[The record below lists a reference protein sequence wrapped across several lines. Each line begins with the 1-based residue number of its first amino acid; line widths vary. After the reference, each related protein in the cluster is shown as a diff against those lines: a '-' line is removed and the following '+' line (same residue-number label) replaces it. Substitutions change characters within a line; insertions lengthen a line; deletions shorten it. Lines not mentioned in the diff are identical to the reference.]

1 MKNSI
6 FTVLAALVLY
16 PAGAQPVTPQDRRR
30 AAELVERMTL
40 DEKIGQLVQQRGGGA
55 VTGPDKTELSV
66 ERLVREG
73 RCGSVF
79 NIKSFEETERLQR
92 IAVEESRLGIP
103 LLIGADV
110 IHGFRTI
117 FPINLAVAASWDP
130 AAAESLARV
139 SAREASALGIHWTF
153 SPMCDVSRDPR
164 WGRVSEGAGE
174 DPYLG
179 ARVAEAMVRGY
190 QGDLS
195 DPSSVLA
202 CVKHFAAYGAPQA
215 GREYHAVDMSE
226 RVFRDSYLPPY
237 RAALDAG
244 AATVMTSFND
254 LDGVPATA
262 NRWLMRNLLRD
273 ELGFGGF
280 VVTDYGTIGELKA
293 HGVAG
298 DDAQAA
304 ELALRAGVNMDMM
317 SAAYLF
323 HAAELVREGRIPESL
338 IDSLCCEVLA
348 VKFRLGLF
356 DDPFRYQAKER
367 EKCYYAP
374 EHLDAA
380 RRVARSSM
388 VLLENRGGVLPLKKG
403 SRIALVGPFA
413 DSRWDLIGSWV
424 HFAEAGRTSTFL
436 DGLRARFGADRVTY
450 ARGCDPHKAL
460 EGGISEA
467 VAAAAKSDVVL
478 VALGLKAGESG
489 EAASLASLALPDAQR
504 DLLESLKQTGKPIV
518 VLLVT
523 GRPMELAREA
533 ELADALLLTWYP
545 GTMAGEALADVVSGD
560 YNPSGRLPG
569 GISIRRRPEWRSLRR
584 RIPSR
589 NLRGN
594 PDLSLIPKRRQKPHS
609 SPENPNR
616 PPNPGRSQHPNP
628 RLCPNRLRSRSLR
641 PDLPLWLNR
650 SSFRNPL
657 LRQLRNPLLRRNPN
671 TSRPRC
677 SGWRR
682 RPSATVTNSASS
694 CRSTIRLR
702 PPKSPQGPKRRKDRR
717 SVPNPLPVPN
727 PLRRPDRLPVPG
739 LPRLPNR
746 RLRLR
751 PQVPG
756 RSPECPCR
764 SPRRNLSPFRKRLPP
779 PSRRRPNPERGR
791 LRSLSGPCW
800 AR

>member
-139 SAREASALGIHWTF
+139 SAREASAMGIHWTF

-262 NRWLMRNLLRD
+262 NRWLMRDLLRD

-338 IDSLCCEVLA
+338 IDSLCREVLA

-545 GTMAGEALADVVSGD
+545 GTTPTARSAAVSGSPND
-560 YNPSGRLPG
+560 SSLRHG
-569 GISIRRRPEWRSLRR
+569 GRRRGCGAAARE
-584 RIPSR
+584 
-589 NLRGN
+589 
-594 PDLSLIPKRRQKPHS
+594 Q
-609 SPENPNR
+609 
-616 PPNPGRSQHPNP
+616 
-628 RLCPNRLRSRSLR
+628 
-641 PDLPLWLNR
+641 
-650 SSFRNPL
+650 
-657 LRQLRNPLLRRNPN
+657 
-671 TSRPRC
+671 
-677 SGWRR
+677 
-682 RPSATVTNSASS
+682 
-694 CRSTIRLR
+694 RLR
-702 PPKSPQGPKRRKDRR
+702 PPLPFPCPAGRSGCPGKTRSEMFRTKGSGEWLGFRKFFLPLEVKTVRNDGFEDDTCRTAQADRDCRRLGAFRGDSGPRTRPGAGKTAAA
-717 SVPNPLPVPN
+717 
-727 PLRRPDRLPVPG
+727 LRCGALYGGGIPSGIPGCGDGACGGSGAHRPRGGAFARPD
-739 LPRLPNR
+739 
-746 RLRLR
+746 
-751 PQVPG
+751 G
-756 RSPECPCR
+756 RSRVRTRSRCR
-764 SPRRNLSPFRKRLPP
+764 FRTRVRCGGGTRRAVFRTRYDG
-779 PSRRRPNPERGR
+779 RGR
-791 LRSLSGPCW
+791 FCRGVCRGESRYGD
-800 AR
+800 ARNGGACGVGFRAGT

>member
-1 MKNSI
+1 
-6 FTVLAALVLY
+6 
-16 PAGAQPVTPQDRRR
+16 
-30 AAELVERMTL
+30 
-40 DEKIGQLVQQRGGGA
+40 
-55 VTGPDKTELSV
+55 
-66 ERLVREG
+66 
-73 RCGSVF
+73 
-79 NIKSFEETERLQR
+79 
-92 IAVEESRLGIP
+92 
-103 LLIGADV
+103 
-110 IHGFRTI
+110 
-117 FPINLAVAASWDP
+117 
-130 AAAESLARV
+130 
-139 SAREASALGIHWTF
+139 
-153 SPMCDVSRDPR
+153 MCDVSRDPR

-262 NRWLMRNLLRD
+262 NRWLMRDLLRD

-338 IDSLCCEVLA
+338 IDSLCREVLA

-388 VLLENRGGVLPLKKG
+388 VPLENRGGVLPLKKG

-533 ELADALLLTWYP
+533 ELADALL
-545 GTMAGEALADVVSGD
+545 ADLVSGHD
-560 YNPSGRLPG
+560 GGRGAGRCRVGRLQPFGAFADDLSPHGGADSDPLRHEEHGTSGRRVGQAQQIHFALSRRTQFAAVLFRLRVELHDVRLFGPAG
-569 GISIRRRPEWRSLRR
+569 ADARNRRRRRGSRVGPRDQHGRPRR
-584 RIPSR
+584 R
-589 NLRGN
+589 
-594 PDLSLIPKRRQKPHS
+594 
-609 SPENPNR
+609 
-616 PPNPGRSQHPNP
+616 GRSCSSTCAIC
-628 RLCPNRLRSRSLR
+628 CP
-641 PDLPLWLNR
+641 
-650 SSFRNPL
+650 
-657 LRQLRNPLLRRNPN
+657 
-671 TSRPRC
+671 
-677 SGWRR
+677 
-682 RPSATVTNSASS
+682 V
-694 CRSTIRLR
+694 
-702 PPKSPQGPKRRKDRR
+702 
-717 SVPNPLPVPN
+717 
-727 PLRRPDRLPVPG
+727 
-739 LPRLPNR
+739 
-746 RLRLR
+746 
-751 PQVPG
+751 
-756 RSPECPCR
+756 
-764 SPRRNLSPFRKRLPP
+764 
-779 PSRRRPNPERGR
+779 
-791 LRSLSGPCW
+791 
-800 AR
+800 

>member
-1 MKNSI
+1 MKKTLI
-6 FTVLAALVLY
+6 TLLGIVLCGAAVAVEK
-16 PAGAQPVTPQDRRR
+16 PAGATMEQYVDALMR
-30 AAELVERMTL
+30 RMTL
-40 DEKIGQLVQQRGGGA
+40 EEKIGQLNLPSAGDITTGQAKSSDIAEKIRRGEVGG
-55 VTGPDKTELSV
+55 L
-66 ERLVREG
+66 
-73 RCGSVF
+73 F
-79 NIKSFEETERLQR
+79 NIKGVEKIRDVQR

-103 LLIGADV
+103 LIFGMDV
-110 IHGFRTI
+110 IHGYETT
-117 FPINLAVAASWDP
+117 FPIPLGLTATWDMEAVERAA
-130 AAAESLARV
+130 RI
-139 SAREASALGIHWTF
+139 SAVEASAAGICWTF
-153 SPMCDVSRDPR
+153 SPMVDIARDPR
-164 WGRVSEGAGE
+164 WGRASEGIGE
-174 DPYLG
+174 DPFLG
-179 ARVAEAMVRGY
+179 SAVARSFVYGY
-190 QGDLS
+190 QGR
-195 DPSSVLA
+195 DPMHFA
-202 CVKHFAAYGAPQA
+202 TDEIMGCVKHYALYGAAEA
-215 GREYHAVDMSE
+215 GRDYNTTDMSRQRMYNE
-226 RVFRDSYLPPY
+226 YFPPY
-237 RAALDAG
+237 KAAVEAG
-244 AATVMTSFND
+244 VGSVMPSFNEV
-254 LDGVPATA
+254 DGIPATA
-262 NRWLMRNLLRD
+262 NRWLMRDLLRD

-367 EKCYYAP
+367 EKCYYAL

-560 YNPSGRLPG
+560 YNPSGRLPMTFPRTVGQIPIHYDMKSTGRPADESGKPNKYTSRYLDVPNSPQYCFGYGLSYTTFGYSDLRVLTPETAVG
-569 GISIRRRPEWRSLRR
+569 GEVRVSVRVTNTGGRDGEEVVQLYVRDLLSGVTRPVRELKGFRKVMLRAGE
-584 RIPSR
+584 SR
-589 NLRGN
+589 EVTFTLT
-594 PDLSLIPKRRQKPHS
+594 PDDLSFWRLDKKWGQ
-609 SPENPNR
+609 E
-616 PPNPGRSQHPNP
+616 PGDYHVWVGHDSDCT
-628 RLCPNRLRSRSLR
+628 LGG
-641 PDLPLWLNR
+641 
-650 SSFRNPL
+650 SFRI
-657 LRQLRNPLLRRNPN
+657 
-671 TSRPRC
+671 T
-677 SGWRR
+677 
-682 RPSATVTNSASS
+682 
-694 CRSTIRLR
+694 
-702 PPKSPQGPKRRKDRR
+702 
-717 SVPNPLPVPN
+717 
-727 PLRRPDRLPVPG
+727 
-739 LPRLPNR
+739 
-746 RLRLR
+746 
-751 PQVPG
+751 
-756 RSPECPCR
+756 E
-764 SPRRNLSPFRKRLPP
+764 
-779 PSRRRPNPERGR
+779 
-791 LRSLSGPCW
+791 
-800 AR
+800 

>member
-1 MKNSI
+1 MRTTLL
-6 FTVLAALVLY
+6 TVLAALLLL
-16 PAGAQPVTPQDRRR
+16 PAMAQPVTPQDRRR
-30 AAELVERMTL
+30 AAELMRRMTL
-40 DEKIGQLVQQRGGGA
+40 DEKVGQLVQQRGKGA
-55 VTGPDKTELSV
+55 VTGPDKTQLSV
-66 ERLVREG
+66 EQLVREG

-79 NIKSFEETERLQR
+79 NIYSFEETERLQK

-117 FPINLAVAASWDP
+117 FPVNLAVAASWDP
-130 AAAESLARV
+130 SAAESLARV
-139 SAREASALGIHWTF
+139 AAREASAMGIQWTF

-179 ARVAEAMVRGY
+179 SRVAEAMVRGY

-195 DPSSVLA
+195 DPSSILA

-215 GREYHAVDMSE
+215 GREYHTVDMSE

-244 AATVMTSFND
+244 AVTVMTSFND

-262 NRWLMRNLLRD
+262 NRWLLRDLLRD

-293 HGVAG
+293 HGVAA

-323 HAAELVREGRIPESL
+323 HAAELVRQGRIAESL
-338 IDSLCCEVLA
+338 IDSLCCEILA

-356 DDPFRYQAKER
+356 DDPFRYQVKER

-388 VLLENRGGVLPLKKG
+388 VLLENRGEVLPLKKDC
-403 SRIALVGPFA
+403 RIALVGPFA
-413 DSRWDLIGSWV
+413 DARRDMIGSWV
-424 HFAEAGRTSTFL
+424 HFSEWRRTSTFL
-436 DGLRARFGADRVTY
+436 EGLRARFGGDKVFY
-450 ARGCDPHKAL
+450 ARGCDPRKAI
-460 EGGISEA
+460 EGGIAEA
-467 VAAAAKSDVVL
+467 VAAAGKADVVL
-478 VALGLKAGESG
+478 VALGLSEGESG
-489 EAASLASLALPDAQR
+489 EAASLASIALPEVQR
-504 DLLESLKQTGKPIV
+504 QLLESLKQTGKPIV

-560 YNPSGRLPG
+560 YNPSGRLPMTFPRTVGQVPIHYDMKNTGRPAAVSGQPQKYTSRYIDVPNSPQYCFGYGLGYTTFGYSDLRVLTPAAKLGDAVRVAVRVTNTG
-569 GISIRRRPEWRSLRR
+569 GRDGEEVVQLYVRDLIASVTRPVRELKGFEKVMLRAGE
-584 RIPSR
+584 SR
-589 NLRGN
+589 EVTFTLT
-594 PDLSLIPKRRQKPHS
+594 PDDLSFWRLDNKWGQ
-609 SPENPNR
+609 E
-616 PPNPGRSQHPNP
+616 PGDYHVWAGHDSDCT
-628 RLCPNRLRSRSLR
+628 LGG
-641 PDLPLWLNR
+641 
-650 SSFRNPL
+650 SFR
-657 LRQLRNPLLRRNPN
+657 
-671 TSRPRC
+671 
-677 SGWRR
+677 
-682 RPSATVTNSASS
+682 VT
-694 CRSTIRLR
+694 
-702 PPKSPQGPKRRKDRR
+702 
-717 SVPNPLPVPN
+717 
-727 PLRRPDRLPVPG
+727 
-739 LPRLPNR
+739 
-746 RLRLR
+746 
-751 PQVPG
+751 
-756 RSPECPCR
+756 E
-764 SPRRNLSPFRKRLPP
+764 
-779 PSRRRPNPERGR
+779 
-791 LRSLSGPCW
+791 
-800 AR
+800 

>member
-139 SAREASALGIHWTF
+139 SAREASAMGIHWTF

-262 NRWLMRNLLRD
+262 NRWLMRDLLRD

-489 EAASLASLALPDAQR
+489 EASLALPDAQR

-560 YNPSGRLPG
+560 YNPSGRLPMTFPRTVG
-569 GISIRRRPEWRSLRR
+569 QIPIHYDMKSTGRPADESGKPNKYTSRYLDVPNSPQYCFGYGLSYTRYAHSNLRLSQD
-584 RIPSR
+584 RIPGDGKVTVSVDVKNCGDR
-589 NLRGN
+589 DGEEIVQLYIRDLYSSVTRPVMELKDFRRVKLAKGETKTVDFTLQASKLAFYNNDMDWVVEAGDYKIMVGGSSLEKDLLNINLN
-594 PDLSLIPKRRQKPHS
+594 I
-609 SPENPNR
+609 E
-616 PPNPGRSQHPNP
+616 
-628 RLCPNRLRSRSLR
+628 
-641 PDLPLWLNR
+641 
-650 SSFRNPL
+650 
-657 LRQLRNPLLRRNPN
+657 
-671 TSRPRC
+671 
-677 SGWRR
+677 
-682 RPSATVTNSASS
+682 
-694 CRSTIRLR
+694 
-702 PPKSPQGPKRRKDRR
+702 
-717 SVPNPLPVPN
+717 
-727 PLRRPDRLPVPG
+727 
-739 LPRLPNR
+739 
-746 RLRLR
+746 
-751 PQVPG
+751 
-756 RSPECPCR
+756 
-764 SPRRNLSPFRKRLPP
+764 
-779 PSRRRPNPERGR
+779 
-791 LRSLSGPCW
+791 
-800 AR
+800 

>member
-1 MKNSI
+1 MQGNRGFGADTVYSGPKPFFVI
-6 FTVLAALVLY
+6 FSLTSRIFSTIYPMRTTLLTVFAALLLL
-16 PAGAQPVTPQDRRR
+16 PAMAQPVTPQDRRR
-30 AAELVERMTL
+30 AAELMRRMTL
-40 DEKIGQLVQQRGGGA
+40 DEKVGQLVQQRGKGA
-55 VTGPDKTELSV
+55 VTGPDKTQLSV
-66 ERLVREG
+66 EQLVREG

-79 NIKSFEETERLQR
+79 NIYSFEETERLQK

-117 FPINLAVAASWDP
+117 FPVNLAVAASWDP
-130 AAAESLARV
+130 SAAESLARV
-139 SAREASALGIHWTF
+139 AAREASAMGIQWTF

-179 ARVAEAMVRGY
+179 SRVAEAMVRGY

-195 DPSSVLA
+195 DPSSILA

-215 GREYHAVDMSE
+215 GREYHTVDMSE

-244 AATVMTSFND
+244 AVTVMTSFND

-262 NRWLMRNLLRD
+262 NRWLLRDLLRD

-293 HGVAG
+293 HGVAA

-323 HAAELVREGRIPESL
+323 HAAELVRQGRIAESL

-356 DDPFRYQAKER
+356 DDPFRYQVKER
-367 EKCYYAP
+367 EECYYAP

-388 VLLENRGGVLPLKKG
+388 VLLENRGDVLPLKKG

-413 DSRWDLIGSWV
+413 DARRDMIGSWV
-424 HFAEAGRTSTFL
+424 HFSEWRRTSTFL
-436 DGLRARFGADRVTY
+436 EGLRARFGGDKVFY
-450 ARGCDPHKAL
+450 ARGCDPRKAI
-460 EGGISEA
+460 EGGIAEA
-467 VAAAAKSDVVL
+467 VAAAGKADIVL
-478 VALGLKAGESG
+478 VALGLSEGESG
-489 EAASLASLALPDAQR
+489 EAASLASIALPEVQR
-504 DLLESLKQTGKPIV
+504 QLLESLKQTGKPIV

-523 GRPMELAREA
+523 GRPMELAREV

-560 YNPSGRLPG
+560 YNPSGRLPMTFPRTVGQVPIHYDMKNTGRPAAVSGQPQKYTSRYIDVPNSPQYCFGYGLGYTTFGYSDLRVLTPAAKLGDAVRVAVRVTNTG
-569 GISIRRRPEWRSLRR
+569 GRDGEEVVQLYVRDLIASVTRPVRELKGFEKVMLRAGE
-584 RIPSR
+584 SR
-589 NLRGN
+589 EVTFTLT
-594 PDLSLIPKRRQKPHS
+594 PDDLSFWRLDNKWGQ
-609 SPENPNR
+609 E
-616 PPNPGRSQHPNP
+616 PGDYHVWAGHDSDCT
-628 RLCPNRLRSRSLR
+628 LGG
-641 PDLPLWLNR
+641 
-650 SSFRNPL
+650 SFR
-657 LRQLRNPLLRRNPN
+657 
-671 TSRPRC
+671 
-677 SGWRR
+677 
-682 RPSATVTNSASS
+682 VT
-694 CRSTIRLR
+694 
-702 PPKSPQGPKRRKDRR
+702 
-717 SVPNPLPVPN
+717 
-727 PLRRPDRLPVPG
+727 
-739 LPRLPNR
+739 
-746 RLRLR
+746 
-751 PQVPG
+751 
-756 RSPECPCR
+756 E
-764 SPRRNLSPFRKRLPP
+764 
-779 PSRRRPNPERGR
+779 
-791 LRSLSGPCW
+791 
-800 AR
+800 

>member
-1 MKNSI
+1 
-6 FTVLAALVLY
+6 
-16 PAGAQPVTPQDRRR
+16 
-30 AAELVERMTL
+30 
-40 DEKIGQLVQQRGGGA
+40 
-55 VTGPDKTELSV
+55 
-66 ERLVREG
+66 
-73 RCGSVF
+73 
-79 NIKSFEETERLQR
+79 
-92 IAVEESRLGIP
+92 
-103 LLIGADV
+103 
-110 IHGFRTI
+110 
-117 FPINLAVAASWDP
+117 
-130 AAAESLARV
+130 
-139 SAREASALGIHWTF
+139 
-153 SPMCDVSRDPR
+153 MCDVSRDPR

-262 NRWLMRNLLRD
+262 NRWLMRDLLRD

-367 EKCYYAP
+367 EKCYYAL

-560 YNPSGRLPG
+560 YNPSPHGGADSDPLRHEEHGTSGRRVGQAQQIHFALSRRTQFAAVLFRLRVELHDVRLFGPAG
-569 GISIRRRPEWRSLRR
+569 ADARNRRRRRGSRVGPRDQHGRPRR
-584 RIPSR
+584 RGGR
-589 NLRGN
+589 AALRA
-594 PDLSLIPKRRQKPHS
+594 
-609 SPENPNR
+609 
-616 PPNPGRSQHPNP
+616 RSAV
-628 RLCPNRLRSRSLR
+628 
-641 PDLPLWLNR
+641 
-650 SSFRNPL
+650 
-657 LRQLRNPLLRRNPN
+657 
-671 TSRPRC
+671 RC
-677 SGWRR
+677 DASG
-682 RPSATVTNSASS
+682 S
-694 CRSTIRLR
+694 
-702 PPKSPQGPKRRKDRR
+702 
-717 SVPNPLPVPN
+717 
-727 PLRRPDRLPVPG
+727 
-739 LPRLPNR
+739 
-746 RLRLR
+746 
-751 PQVPG
+751 
-756 RSPECPCR
+756 
-764 SPRRNLSPFRKRLPP
+764 
-779 PSRRRPNPERGR
+779 
-791 LRSLSGPCW
+791 
-800 AR
+800 

>member
-1 MKNSI
+1 M
-6 FTVLAALVLY
+6 
-16 PAGAQPVTPQDRRR
+16 
-30 AAELVERMTL
+30 
-40 DEKIGQLVQQRGGGA
+40 
-55 VTGPDKTELSV
+55 
-66 ERLVREG
+66 
-73 RCGSVF
+73 
-79 NIKSFEETERLQR
+79 
-92 IAVEESRLGIP
+92 
-103 LLIGADV
+103 
-110 IHGFRTI
+110 
-117 FPINLAVAASWDP
+117 
-130 AAAESLARV
+130 
-139 SAREASALGIHWTF
+139 
-153 SPMCDVSRDPR
+153 RD
-164 WGRVSEGAGE
+164 
-174 DPYLG
+174 
-179 ARVAEAMVRGY
+179 
-190 QGDLS
+190 
-195 DPSSVLA
+195 
-202 CVKHFAAYGAPQA
+202 
-215 GREYHAVDMSE
+215 
-226 RVFRDSYLPPY
+226 
-237 RAALDAG
+237 
-244 AATVMTSFND
+244 
-254 LDGVPATA
+254 
-262 NRWLMRNLLRD
+262 LLRD

-560 YNPSGRLPG
+560 YNPSGRLPMTFPRTVGQIPIHYDMKSTGRPADESGKPNKYTSRYLDVPNSPQYCFGYGLSYTTFGYSDLRVLTPETAVG
-569 GISIRRRPEWRSLRR
+569 GEVRVSVRVTNTGGRDGEEVVQLYVRDLLSGVTRPVRELKGFRKVMLRAGE
-584 RIPSR
+584 SR
-589 NLRGN
+589 EVTFTLT
-594 PDLSLIPKRRQKPHS
+594 PDDLSFWRLDKKWGQ
-609 SPENPNR
+609 E
-616 PPNPGRSQHPNP
+616 PGDYHVWVGHDSDCT
-628 RLCPNRLRSRSLR
+628 LGG
-641 PDLPLWLNR
+641 
-650 SSFRNPL
+650 SFRI
-657 LRQLRNPLLRRNPN
+657 
-671 TSRPRC
+671 T
-677 SGWRR
+677 
-682 RPSATVTNSASS
+682 
-694 CRSTIRLR
+694 
-702 PPKSPQGPKRRKDRR
+702 
-717 SVPNPLPVPN
+717 
-727 PLRRPDRLPVPG
+727 
-739 LPRLPNR
+739 
-746 RLRLR
+746 
-751 PQVPG
+751 
-756 RSPECPCR
+756 E
-764 SPRRNLSPFRKRLPP
+764 
-779 PSRRRPNPERGR
+779 
-791 LRSLSGPCW
+791 
-800 AR
+800 

>member
-139 SAREASALGIHWTF
+139 SAREASAMGIHWTF

-164 WGRVSEGAGE
+164 VGPCLRGRGRRPLSGRACRRSDGAGLSGRLVR
-174 DPYLG
+174 PFVGSCL
-179 ARVAEAMVRGY
+179 REAFRR
-190 QGDLS
+190 LRRS
-195 DPSSVLA
+195 
-202 CVKHFAAYGAPQA
+202 A
-215 GREYHAVDMSE
+215 GRARIPCGRYTSE
-226 RVFRDSYLPPY
+226 RVFRDSDLPPY

-262 NRWLMRNLLRD
+262 NRWLMRDLLRD

-367 EKCYYAP
+367 EKCYYAL

-533 ELADALLLTWYP
+533 EFADALLLTWYP

-560 YNPSGRLPG
+560 YNPSGRLPMTFPRTVG
-569 GISIRRRPEWRSLRR
+569 QIPIHYDMKSTGRPADESGKPEQIHFALSRRTQFAAVLFRLRVELHDVRLFGPAGADARNRRRRRGSRVGPRDQHGRPRR
-584 RIPSR
+584 RGGR
-589 NLRGN
+589 AALRA
-594 PDLSLIPKRRQKPHS
+594 
-609 SPENPNR
+609 
-616 PPNPGRSQHPNP
+616 RSAV
-628 RLCPNRLRSRSLR
+628 
-641 PDLPLWLNR
+641 
-650 SSFRNPL
+650 
-657 LRQLRNPLLRRNPN
+657 
-671 TSRPRC
+671 RC
-677 SGWRR
+677 DASG
-682 RPSATVTNSASS
+682 S
-694 CRSTIRLR
+694 
-702 PPKSPQGPKRRKDRR
+702 
-717 SVPNPLPVPN
+717 
-727 PLRRPDRLPVPG
+727 
-739 LPRLPNR
+739 
-746 RLRLR
+746 
-751 PQVPG
+751 
-756 RSPECPCR
+756 
-764 SPRRNLSPFRKRLPP
+764 
-779 PSRRRPNPERGR
+779 
-791 LRSLSGPCW
+791 
-800 AR
+800 

>member
-92 IAVEESRLGIP
+92 I
-103 LLIGADV
+103 GADV

-139 SAREASALGIHWTF
+139 SAREALAMGIHWTF

-262 NRWLMRNLLRD
+262 NRWLMRDLLRD

-380 RRVARSSM
+380 RRVSGNGFYYLMGDIARLHEA
-388 VLLENRGGVLPLKKG
+388 VLAYARDFMIDKGFTYCIPPFMIHGNVVEGVMSQTDMDAMMYKIEGEDLY
-403 SRIALVGPFA
+403 
-413 DSRWDLIGSWV
+413 LIGTSE
-424 HFAEAGRTSTFL
+424 HSMIGRYIDQILTEDQLPQTMTSYSPCF
-436 DGLRARFGADRVTY
+436 RKEKGAHGIEE
-450 ARGCDPHKAL
+450 RGVYRIHQF
-460 EGGISEA
+460 E
-467 VAAAAKSDVVL
+467 
-478 VALGLKAGESG
+478 
-489 EAASLASLALPDAQR
+489 
-504 DLLESLKQTGKPIV
+504 KQEMIV
-518 VLLVT
+518 VC
-523 GRPMELAREA
+523 
-533 ELADALLLTWYP
+533 
-545 GTMAGEALADVVSGD
+545 
-560 YNPSGRLPG
+560 
-569 GISIRRRPEWRSLRR
+569 RPEESMDWYEKLWRYSVAT
-584 RIPSR
+584 
-589 NLRGN
+589 
-594 PDLSLIPKRRQKPHS
+594 
-609 SPENPNR
+609 SP
-616 PPNPGRSQHPNP
+616 
-628 RLCPNRLRSRSLR
+628 
-641 PDLPLWLNR
+641 
-650 SSFRNPL
+650 
-657 LRQLRNPLLRRNPN
+657 
-671 TSRPRC
+671 T
-677 SGWRR
+677 
-682 RPSATVTNSASS
+682 
-694 CRSTIRLR
+694 
-702 PPKSPQGPKRRKDRR
+702 
-717 SVPNPLPVPN
+717 
-727 PLRRPDRLPVPG
+727 
-739 LPRLPNR
+739 
-746 RLRLR
+746 
-751 PQVPG
+751 
-756 RSPECPCR
+756 
-764 SPRRNLSPFRKRLPP
+764 
-779 PSRRRPNPERGR
+779 
-791 LRSLSGPCW
+791 
-800 AR
+800 

>member
-139 SAREASALGIHWTF
+139 SAREASAMGIHWTF

-262 NRWLMRNLLRD
+262 NRWLMRDLLRD

-338 IDSLCCEVLA
+338 IDSLCREVLA

-545 GTMAGEALADVVSGD
+545 GTMAGEALADVLTGRV
-560 YNPSGRLPG
+560 NPSGKLPYTW
-569 GISIRRRPEWRSLRR
+569 WRSLDDVPAHKLGTYPGTWREDKKIIDEEYKEGIFVGYR
-584 RIPSR
+584 WVDKEKTKTLFAFGHGLSYTSFNIGKATADKSS
-589 NLRGN
+589 
-594 PDLSLIPKRRQKPHS
+594 LSLGDSITFTVP
-609 SPENPNR
+609 
-616 PPNPGRSQHPNP
+616 
-628 RLCPNRLRSRSLR
+628 
-641 PDLPLWLNR
+641 
-650 SSFRNPL
+650 
-657 LRQLRNPLLRRNPN
+657 
-671 TSRPRC
+671 
-677 SGWRR
+677 
-682 RPSATVTNSASS
+682 VTNTGAKAGSEVVQLYVRDCKSSLARPYKELKAFSKVSLAPGETKQVSLTIGRDALSFYDDKAGQWTAEPGQFEALIGNASDNI
-694 CRSTIRLR
+694 TQKVKFTLM
-702 PPKSPQGPKRRKDRR
+702 
-717 SVPNPLPVPN
+717 
-727 PLRRPDRLPVPG
+727 
-739 LPRLPNR
+739 
-746 RLRLR
+746 
-751 PQVPG
+751 
-756 RSPECPCR
+756 
-764 SPRRNLSPFRKRLPP
+764 
-779 PSRRRPNPERGR
+779 
-791 LRSLSGPCW
+791 
-800 AR
+800 

>member
-1 MKNSI
+1 MQGNRGFGADTVYPGPKPFFVI
-6 FTVLAALVLY
+6 FSLTSRIFSTIYPMRTTLLTVFAALLLLPVM
-16 PAGAQPVTPQDRRR
+16 AQPVTPQDRRR
-30 AAELVERMTL
+30 AAELMRRMTL
-40 DEKIGQLVQQRGGGA
+40 DEKIGQLVQQRGNGA
-55 VTGPDKTELSV
+55 VTGTDKTQLSV
-66 ERLVREG
+66 EQLVREG

-79 NIKSFEETERLQR
+79 NIYSFEETARLQK

-139 SAREASALGIHWTF
+139 SAREASAMGIHWTF

-215 GREYHAVDMSE
+215 GREYHTVDMSE

-262 NRWLMRNLLRD
+262 NRWLMRDLLRD

-338 IDSLCCEVLA
+338 IDSLCREVLA

-388 VLLENRGGVLPLKKG
+388 VLLENRGDVLPLKKG

-413 DSRWDLIGSWV
+413 DARRDMIGSWV
-424 HFAEAGRTSTFL
+424 HFSEWRRTSTFL
-436 DGLRARFGADRVTY
+436 EGLRARFGGDKVFY
-450 ARGCDPHKAL
+450 ARGCDPRKAI
-460 EGGISEA
+460 EGGIAEA
-467 VAAAAKSDVVL
+467 VAAAGKADVVL
-478 VALGLKAGESG
+478 VALGLPEGESG
-489 EAASLASLALPDAQR
+489 EAASLASIALPEVQR
-504 DLLESLKQTGKPIV
+504 QLLESLKQAGKPIV

-523 GRPMELAREA
+523 A
-533 ELADALLLTWYP
+533 
-545 GTMAGEALADVVSGD
+545 
-560 YNPSGRLPG
+560 
-569 GISIRRRPEWRSLRR
+569 
-584 RIPSR
+584 
-589 NLRGN
+589 
-594 PDLSLIPKRRQKPHS
+594 
-609 SPENPNR
+609 
-616 PPNPGRSQHPNP
+616 
-628 RLCPNRLRSRSLR
+628 
-641 PDLPLWLNR
+641 
-650 SSFRNPL
+650 
-657 LRQLRNPLLRRNPN
+657 
-671 TSRPRC
+671 
-677 SGWRR
+677 
-682 RPSATVTNSASS
+682 
-694 CRSTIRLR
+694 
-702 PPKSPQGPKRRKDRR
+702 
-717 SVPNPLPVPN
+717 
-727 PLRRPDRLPVPG
+727 
-739 LPRLPNR
+739 
-746 RLRLR
+746 
-751 PQVPG
+751 
-756 RSPECPCR
+756 
-764 SPRRNLSPFRKRLPP
+764 
-779 PSRRRPNPERGR
+779 
-791 LRSLSGPCW
+791 
-800 AR
+800 

>member
-92 IAVEESRLGIP
+92 IAVEESRPGIP

-139 SAREASALGIHWTF
+139 SAREASAMGIHWTF

-367 EKCYYAP
+367 EKCYYAL

-560 YNPSGRLPG
+560 YNPSGRLPMTFPRTVGQIPIHYDMKSTGRPADESGKPNKYTSRYLDVPNSPQYCFGYGLSYTTFGYSDLRVLTPETAVG
-569 GISIRRRPEWRSLRR
+569 GEVRVSVRVTNTGGRDGEEVVQLYVRDLLSGVTRPVRELKGFRKVMLRAGE
-584 RIPSR
+584 SR
-589 NLRGN
+589 EVTFTLT
-594 PDLSLIPKRRQKPHS
+594 PDDLSFWRLDKKWGQ
-609 SPENPNR
+609 E
-616 PPNPGRSQHPNP
+616 PGDYHVWVGHDSDCT
-628 RLCPNRLRSRSLR
+628 LGG
-641 PDLPLWLNR
+641 
-650 SSFRNPL
+650 SFRI
-657 LRQLRNPLLRRNPN
+657 
-671 TSRPRC
+671 T
-677 SGWRR
+677 
-682 RPSATVTNSASS
+682 
-694 CRSTIRLR
+694 
-702 PPKSPQGPKRRKDRR
+702 
-717 SVPNPLPVPN
+717 
-727 PLRRPDRLPVPG
+727 
-739 LPRLPNR
+739 
-746 RLRLR
+746 
-751 PQVPG
+751 
-756 RSPECPCR
+756 E
-764 SPRRNLSPFRKRLPP
+764 
-779 PSRRRPNPERGR
+779 
-791 LRSLSGPCW
+791 
-800 AR
+800 

>member
-1 MKNSI
+1 M
-6 FTVLAALVLY
+6 
-16 PAGAQPVTPQDRRR
+16 
-30 AAELVERMTL
+30 
-40 DEKIGQLVQQRGGGA
+40 
-55 VTGPDKTELSV
+55 
-66 ERLVREG
+66 
-73 RCGSVF
+73 
-79 NIKSFEETERLQR
+79 
-92 IAVEESRLGIP
+92 
-103 LLIGADV
+103 

-139 SAREASALGIHWTF
+139 SAREASAMGIHWTF

-262 NRWLMRNLLRD
+262 NRWLMRDLLRD

-367 EKCYYAP
+367 EKCYYAL

-403 SRIALVGPFA
+403 SRIALVGP
-413 DSRWDLIGSWV
+413 DRLVGS
-424 HFAEAGRTSTFL
+424 FR
-436 DGLRARFGADRVTY
+436 
-450 ARGCDPHKAL
+450 RG
-460 EGGISEA
+460 
-467 VAAAAKSDVVL
+467 
-478 VALGLKAGESG
+478 
-489 EAASLASLALPDAQR
+489 
-504 DLLESLKQTGKPIV
+504 
-518 VLLVT
+518 
-523 GRPMELAREA
+523 
-533 ELADALLLTWYP
+533 
-545 GTMAGEALADVVSGD
+545 
-560 YNPSGRLPG
+560 
-569 GISIRRRPEWRSLRR
+569 
-584 RIPSR
+584 
-589 NLRGN
+589 
-594 PDLSLIPKRRQKPHS
+594 
-609 SPENPNR
+609 
-616 PPNPGRSQHPNP
+616 
-628 RLCPNRLRSRSLR
+628 R
-641 PDLPLWLNR
+641 PDLDLSR
-650 SSFRNPL
+650 RTAGAFR
-657 LRQLRNPLLRRNPN
+657 
-671 TSRPRC
+671 SRPCDLCPRMRPAQ
-677 SGWRR
+677 GPRR
-682 RPSATVTNSASS
+682 RYF
-694 CRSTIRLR
+694 
-702 PPKSPQGPKRRKDRR
+702 G
-717 SVPNPLPVPN
+717 
-727 PLRRPDRLPVPG
+727 G
-739 LPRLPNR
+739 G
-746 RLRLR
+746 
-751 PQVPG
+751 G
-756 RSPECPCR
+756 RSREVGRGAGRARIEGGGERRGGKPCVACAA
-764 SPRRNLSPFRKRLPP
+764 RR
-779 PSRRRPNPERGR
+779 
-791 LRSLSGPCW
+791 
-800 AR
+800 AA